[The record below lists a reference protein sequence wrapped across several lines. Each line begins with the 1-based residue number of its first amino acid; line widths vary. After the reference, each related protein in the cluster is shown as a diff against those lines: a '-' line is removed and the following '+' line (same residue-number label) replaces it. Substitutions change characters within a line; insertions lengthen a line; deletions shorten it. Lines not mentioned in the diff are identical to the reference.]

1 MQTIHP
7 KPLEETLMHRD
18 DFEIRRDIECELQWD
33 PGINDKRI
41 GVIVDN
47 GVVTLTGEV
56 EYLAARCA
64 AEEIAKRIGGVR
76 AIANEIKV
84 RLVLS
89 GVRSDTEIALAAAN
103 ALRWHVATCNA
114 HIKPVVQNGWIT
126 LKGHVPFAFQKAA
139 AGYALRHLIGVEM
152 LVNDLTVGEA
162 LSASEDV
169 AHAARAVSGISHVE
183 NRLSIE

>member
-1 MQTIHP
+1 
-7 KPLEETLMHRD
+7 MHRD
-18 DFEIRRDIECELQWD
+18 DIEIRRDIECELQWD

-41 GVIVDN
+41 GVIVNN
-47 GVVTLTGEV
+47 GIVTLTGEV

-84 RLVLS
+84 KLALS

-152 LVNDLTVGEA
+152 LINDLTVGETV
-162 LSASEDV
+162 SASEDI
-169 AHAARAVSGISHVE
+169 ARPAFAAPGISQME
-183 NRLSIE
+183 NRLSVE

>member
-1 MQTIHP
+1 
-7 KPLEETLMHRD
+7 MHRD
-18 DFEIRRDIECELQWD
+18 DVEIRRDIECELQWD

-41 GVIVDN
+41 GVIVND
-47 GVVTLTGEV
+47 GIVALTGEV

-64 AEEIAKRIGGVR
+64 AEEITKRIGGVR

-84 RLVLS
+84 RLALT

-114 HIKPVVQNGWIT
+114 YIKPVVQNGWIT

-152 LVNDLTVGEA
+152 LINDLTVGEVC
-162 LSASEDV
+162 SKGEEV
-169 AHAARAVSGISHVE
+169 AHSTAGISEVE
-183 NRLSIE
+183 NRFAVE